1 MLSRRG
7 LIGSL
12 ISLTAAP
19 AIVRVDSLMK
29 LAPTEIIKPQIILP
43 SNNVILTTDMI
54 AREAVRL
61 FKNSNSFIRDIDAQ
75 YSDLFE
81 R

>member
-54 AREAVRL
+54 GREAVRL

>member
-54 AREAVRL
+54 MREAVRL
-61 FKNSNSFIRDIDAQ
+61 FRDRNEYIQTIDRQ
-75 YSDLFE
+75 
-81 R
+81 

>member
-19 AIVRVDSLMK
+19 AIVRVESLMK

-43 SNNVILTTDMI
+43 NNNSILTINMI
-54 AREAVRL
+54 TKEAIRL